1 MILCLQFNREA
12 DGSLKQLPA
21 THVDTG
27 MGFERVTSV
36 LQDQMSNY
44 ATDVFTPIFAAIQK
58 ACGAEPY
65 GDKVGSLQRLGGA
78 AAAAAAAPP
87 A

>member
-1 MILCLQFNREA
+1 
-12 DGSLKQLPA
+12 
-21 THVDTG
+21 

-58 ACGAEPY
+58 VSGADAY
-65 GDKVGSLQRLGGA
+65 GDKARTAADVSAAGGWLCDSA
-78 AAAAAAAPP
+78 LLH
-87 A
+87 